1 MTGAVSKPESADSA
15 PVRAPT
21 AEEVADY
28 LRLHPG
34 FLVDH
39 PSLLSVLTPP
49 TRNTGSNVVDMQNF
63 MIERLG
69 REVERVKVSQD
80 ELIATARGNLSSQSR
95 IHAAVLDVI
104 GARSFEQLIETVT
117 TDLAVRLD
125 IDVAALCV
133 ECDRSNI
140 PAAARSNVRGLE
152 SGTIDQ
158 LLGDG
163 YDALLRPDIEA
174 DADVFGAASGLVRS
188 DALLRLS
195 IGTAAPAALLA
206 LGSRQVGRFEPGHGT
221 ELLCFLATTLECT
234 MRSWL
239 DLPN

>member
-1 MTGAVSKPESADSA
+1 MSEPESADSA
-15 PVRAPT
+15 PVRAPN
-21 AEEVADY
+21 AKEVADY

-39 PSLLSVLTPP
+39 PNLLSVLTPP
-49 TRNTGSNVVDMQNF
+49 ARNTGSNVVDMQNF

-69 REVERVKVSQD
+69 REIERIKASQG

-95 IHAAVLDVI
+95 VHAAVLDII
-104 GARSFEQLIETVT
+104 GAPTFEHLIETVT

-133 ECDRSNI
+133 ECDRSGI
-140 PAAARSNVRGLE
+140 PAAARSNVRGLDP
-152 SGTIDQ
+152 GTIDL
-158 LLGDG
+158 LLGGG
-163 YDALLRPDIEA
+163 YDALLRPNIEA
-174 DADVFGAASGLVRS
+174 DAEVFGAAAGLVRS

-195 IGTAAPAALLA
+195 IGPSTPAALLA
-206 LGSRQVGRFEPGHGT
+206 LGSRQEGRFEPGHGT
-221 ELLCFLATTLECT
+221 ELLCFLATALECA

-239 DLPN
+239 DLPS

>member
-1 MTGAVSKPESADSA
+1 MSKPESADSA
-15 PVRAPT
+15 PLRAPT

-28 LRLHPG
+28 LRLHPE

-39 PSLLSVLTPP
+39 PNLLSVLTPP

-69 REVERVKVSQD
+69 REVERIEASQG

-95 IHAAVLDVI
+95 IHAAVLDII
-104 GARSFEQLIETVT
+104 GARTFEHLIETVT

-125 IDVAALCV
+125 IDVVALCV
-133 ECDRSNI
+133 ECDRSGI

-152 SGTIDQ
+152 TGTVD
-158 LLGDG
+158 LLMGAG
-163 YDALLRPDIEA
+163 HDALLRPDIEA
-174 DADVFGAASGLVRS
+174 DPEIFGAGSGLVRS
-188 DALLRLS
+188 DALLRLT
-195 IGTAAPAALLA
+195 IGVSAPAALLA
-206 LGSRQVGRFEPGHGT
+206 LGSRREGCFEPGHGT
-221 ELLCFLATTLECT
+221 ELLCFLATALACT

-239 DLPN
+239 DLPS